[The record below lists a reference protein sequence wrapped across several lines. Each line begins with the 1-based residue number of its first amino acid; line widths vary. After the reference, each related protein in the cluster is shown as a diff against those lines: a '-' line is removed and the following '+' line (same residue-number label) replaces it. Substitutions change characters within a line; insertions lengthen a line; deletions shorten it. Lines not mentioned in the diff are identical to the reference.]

1 MDVYNGMQWMRI
13 TALLQFHIFG
23 FILLANNGIDS
34 IISILFFANNFDIER

>member
-1 MDVYNGMQWMRI
+1 MDVYNGMQWMHR
-13 TALLQFHIFG
+13 ASLQFHIFD